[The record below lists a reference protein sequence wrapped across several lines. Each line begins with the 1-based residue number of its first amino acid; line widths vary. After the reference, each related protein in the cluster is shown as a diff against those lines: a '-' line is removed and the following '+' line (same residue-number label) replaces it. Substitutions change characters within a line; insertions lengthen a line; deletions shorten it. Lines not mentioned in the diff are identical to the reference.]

1 MIDWSETLA
10 YRVCYDYVGIACGNT
25 IMALDDREN
34 PFALMLSD
42 LRSRILDRTLLIT
55 AIGVSAAVMLGNFT
69 TGVPLTETM
78 ALWFL
83 VILGCAGCY
92 GLKSRSTQVAGYA
105 TLAIGLVLI
114 VCSAVILNQ
123 LTFLYLLPVLIVVA
137 RFISGT
143 SETLLVS
150 IVASV
155 FIIAIHL
162 YVPGNPTTPSSLLIL
177 WATFFLTQMMLES
190 VMDELKT
197 VNQYQRYT
205 VNQMQEARSNRAV
218 LAQRTKMLDEA
229 TQNLQYANSQLR
241 EARRTAETARQ
252 LKAQFAANVS
262 HELRTP
268 INLITGFSEM
278 IVSSPASYAVRL
290 PTPYWSDLNTIYRN
304 ARHLQS
310 LINDILD
317 VSQIEA
323 GQMAIVKEEIH
334 PATILNEAADM
345 LREQIHY
352 KGLEFNLNIAPDLPV
367 LWLDRVRIRQV
378 LINLLGN
385 ALRFTDAGFIA
396 LSASFQDQHVLI
408 TVEDTGA
415 GIPQVELERVFEEFH
430 QVDNSLARQ
439 HTGSGLGLTLSKRF
453 VEMHGG
459 KIWVESAGETGKGS
473 QFYIELPVEDPT
485 LSQPMIIGQPAHDS
499 QKTRHFIVMDED
511 VVVLQLFKRY
521 VTKHKVIST
530 TDITQVTSMV
540 DTVKPSAIV
549 MDSKYAQELDPVI
562 RDELSEIAPLITC
575 PMPSG
580 RRIMQ
585 NLGVRDYLVKPVTQ
599 SVLQGAIAQLAQPIK
614 SVLIVD
620 DDQEIVRLFSRM
632 IQAMSDQYEVRK
644 AYSGLEGIALMQ
656 TQPPD
661 LVLLDLLMPDIDGL
675 TLLERMKALP
685 ELAPIPVIMISARG
699 ASESVASPLQG
710 MLTIKKQ
717 AGFQPIEL
725 VRCIDDIVENL
736 T

>member
-1 MIDWSETLA
+1 MTL
-10 YRVCYDYVGIACGNT
+10 IE
-25 IMALDDREN
+25 LDN
-34 PFALMLSD
+34 PYTLMLAD
-42 LRSRILDRTLLIT
+42 LRSRILDRVLLT
-55 AIGVSAAVMLGNFT
+55 AAIGVSAAVLLGNFM
-69 TGVPLTETM
+69 TGVPQTATM
-78 ALWFL
+78 ALWFFA
-83 VILGCAGCY
+83 VVGCAGCY
-92 GLKSRSTQVAGYA
+92 GLKGYSSQLAGYA
-105 TLAIGLVLI
+105 ALGTGLVLI
-114 VCSAVILNQ
+114 AIGTVVLGEAS
-123 LTFLYLLPVLIVVA
+123 FLYLFPVLIIAA
-137 RFISGT
+137 RFICGAV
-143 SETLLVS
+143 ETLLVS
-150 IVASV
+150 IIASV
-155 FIIAIHL
+155 FIIVL
-162 YVPGNPTTPSSLLIL
+162 QVYMPENPTAASSLLIL
-177 WATFFLTQMMLES
+177 WISYFLTQMMLEG
-190 VMDELKT
+190 VMGELKT
-197 VNQYQRYT
+197 VNQYQRYS
-205 VNQMQEARSNRAV
+205 VSQMQEARSNRAV

-241 EARRTAETARQ
+241 DARRTAETARQ

-290 PTPYWSDLNTIYRN
+290 PAPYWSDINTIYRN

-345 LREQIHY
+345 LREQIQY
-352 KGLEFNLNIAPDLPV
+352 KGLVLNLNISPELPI

-385 ALRFTDAGFIA
+385 ALRFTDTGFIS
-396 LSASFQDQHVLI
+396 LSASFQEEHVLI
-408 TVEDTGA
+408 TVADSGE
-415 GIPQVELERVFEEFH
+415 GIPQVELQRVFEEFH
-430 QVDNSLARQ
+430 QADNSLTRQ
-439 HTGSGLGLTLSKRF
+439 YTGSGLGLTLSKRF
-453 VEMHGG
+453 VEMHSG
-459 KIWVESAGETGKGS
+459 KIWVESEGEAGKGS
-473 QFYIELPVEDPT
+473 QFYMALPVEDPT
-485 LSQPMIIGQPAHDS
+485 LSQPMTTAQPPQSA
-499 QKTRHFIVMDED
+499 QKMRHFVVVDD
-511 VVVLQLFKRY
+511 DTVVLQLFKRY

-530 TDITQVTSMV
+530 TDITQVTGMA
-540 DTVKPSAIV
+540 DMVKPSAIV
-549 MDSKYAQELDPVI
+549 MDAKYAQQLDPAA
-562 RDELSEIAPLITC
+562 REHLGEIAPLITC

-599 SVLQGAIAQLAQPIK
+599 PILQEAIARLAQPIK

-632 IQAMSDQYEVRK
+632 IEAMSDQYQVRK
-644 AYSGLEGIALMQ
+644 AYSGLEGMALMQ
-656 TQPPD
+656 MQPPD

-675 TLLERMKALP
+675 TLIERMKAQP
-685 ELAPIPVIMISARG
+685 ELAQIPVIMISARG

-710 MLTIKKQ
+710 TLSIKKQ
-717 AGFQPIEL
+717 NGFQPIEL